1 MAESSSE
8 KNILVMAIFMV
19 TRDDILACADEL
31 GVSQEQITDDVI
43 EQVKEK
49 VSQGLDGWRAVVK
62 DVVKEAISQE
72 AIEEE
77 AIACPLGMV
86 CSLDCA
92 WREVGQCLL
101 PTEVW

>member
-8 KNILVMAIFMV
+8 KNILVMAIFMI
-19 TRDDILACADEL
+19 TRDDVLACADEL
-31 GVSQEQITDDVI
+31 GVSREQITDDVI
-43 EQVKEK
+43 ELVKEK

-62 DVVKEAISQE
+62 DVVKGAISQE
-72 AIEEE
+72 AIEAE
-77 AIACPLGMV
+77 ALGCALGMV
-86 CSLDCA
+86 CSLACV